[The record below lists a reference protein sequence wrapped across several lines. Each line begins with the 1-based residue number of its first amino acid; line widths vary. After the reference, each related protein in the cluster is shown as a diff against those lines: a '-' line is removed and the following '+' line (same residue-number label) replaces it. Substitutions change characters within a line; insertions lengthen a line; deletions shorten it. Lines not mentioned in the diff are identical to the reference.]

1 LARSSLIVILI
12 ALCQLAC
19 GTLPLKLAQAEDPGV
34 VRHANHFYVERHAK
48 DKQDLAARLRKEF
61 IAHGVSAESGPAA
74 AMPASTEVIVRYSDR
89 WLWSLTG
96 MYLAS
101 MMVMLYEV
109 GSEEL
114 IVAGRADSVGTKIA
128 LERIVKGAVDA
139 IFELVPREASPPDV
153 EDLR

>member
-1 LARSSLIVILI
+1 
-12 ALCQLAC
+12 
-19 GTLPLKLAQAEDPGV
+19 
-34 VRHANHFYVERHAK
+34 
-48 DKQDLAARLRKEF
+48 
-61 IAHGVSAESGPAA
+61 
-74 AMPASTEVIVRYSDR
+74 
-89 WLWSLTG
+89 